1 MWPRGTPRMLQQS
14 KPCGLA
20 TSATALRYQGENRRA
35 GWLFSVSSAGILLLF
50 PIPSIFWANLV
61 YYSHAKTAASMPLT
75 ASPAGPPRCPY
86 CRARMTPAQK
96 TLAGNP
102 WFPFCG
108 ERCKMA
114 DLSNWFDG
122 VYAIEQPL
130 ATLTDEQGQ
139 DLPAPAPP
147 AAE

>member
-1 MWPRGTPRMLQQS
+1 
-14 KPCGLA
+14 
-20 TSATALRYQGENRRA
+20 
-35 GWLFSVSSAGILLLF
+35 
-50 PIPSIFWANLV
+50 
-61 YYSHAKTAASMPLT
+61 MPLT

-96 TLAGNP
+96 TLVGNP

-130 ATLTDEQGQ
+130 ATLTDEPGQ
-139 DLPAPAPP
+139 DLPAPPAP